1 MFYDNYIRLCNSVN
15 KTPSAVAVEM
25 GISKTSVNRWKN
37 GSYPT
42 DATMLKI
49 ASYFG
54 VDVEELKGSAKGN
67 TALLDGARN
76 GDYEQKET
84 PTPDNGSERTDLDD
98 LIERIKQVDDQTLE
112 IIRRVVGYK

>member
-42 DATMLKI
+42 DATMLRI
-49 ASYFG
+49 ANYFG
-54 VDVEELKGSAKGN
+54 VTVDVLKSGVNLG
-67 TALLDGARN
+67 
-76 GDYEQKET
+76 QKET
-84 PTPDNGSERTDLDD
+84 PTPENGSERKYED
-98 LIERIKQVDDQTLE
+98 IELTEAFMRADEATRQA
-112 IIRRVVGYK
+112 IRLLLKLQ

>member
-15 KTPSAVAVEM
+15 KTPSAAAVEM

-54 VDVEELKGSAKGN
+54 VTVEELSRGRCEN
-67 TALLDGARN
+67 TAPADGVAG
-76 GDYEQKET
+76 GDYEQQKKLA
-84 PTPDNGSERTDLDD
+84 PGNGSERKDVDD
-98 LIERIKQVDDQTLE
+98 LIDLIKHADDQMID